1 MKMTAR
7 LSETML
13 EILRDG
19 QVVYDIPARDL
30 GSPKRVAFWWRQL
43 AGKSWMTPHLNNE
56 IANLVCAR
64 LRVE

>member
-19 QVVYDIPARDL
+19 QVVYDIPLRDL
-30 GSPKRVAFWWRQL
+30 GSPKRVSFWWRQL
-43 AGKSWMTPHLNNE
+43 AGKSWMTPRLNNE
-56 IANLVCAR
+56 IANLVCSR

>member
-1 MKMTAR
+1 MKMSAR
-7 LSETML
+7 LNGALL
-13 EILRDG
+13 EILRDDL
-19 QVVYDIPARDL
+19 VVYDIPARDF

-43 AGKSWMTPHLNNE
+43 AGKSWMSSHLNNE